1 MTYQLIMQGQLTGN
15 AIDFGYFPTREAAMA
30 KANGVNSTLYRLPKI
45 IEIK

>member
-30 KANGVNSTLYRLPKI
+30 KAESANSDLYASPKI